1 MNLIECLLR
10 IADTGLYAMVLE
22 IFKHGITRSGEL
34 IFLGLLQVHV
44 CSSTMINEKI
54 RRSVSLDIVDNTE
67 TRIDSINYSNISR
80 Q

>member
-34 IFLGLLQVHV
+34 IFLGLLQAHV